1 MWIRFLL
8 IGVFS
13 LTASSLLFYQ
23 GVEIYQAMTDFF
35 KKS

>member
-8 IGVFS
+8 IGIFS
-13 LTASSLLFYQ
+13 LTASSLLCYQ
-23 GVEIYQAMTDFF
+23 GVEIYQAIADFF